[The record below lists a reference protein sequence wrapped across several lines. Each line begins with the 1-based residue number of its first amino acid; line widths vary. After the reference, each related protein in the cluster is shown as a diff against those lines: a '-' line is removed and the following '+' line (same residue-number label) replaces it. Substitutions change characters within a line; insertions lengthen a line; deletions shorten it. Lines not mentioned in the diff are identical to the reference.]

1 MSEQVY
7 CVPAERLP
15 SPQPKAL
22 ALTADLY
29 ALLVNE
35 GQFLTRAD
43 VEEDPSWR
51 QIIPYAVIQCE
62 GQVLLVE
69 RLKAGSESRLHNKM
83 SIGMGGHI
91 NPQDHTDDNQKTAP
105 QKTAP
110 EQDVLEA
117 ALVRELR
124 EELVIGGFAFE
135 ATGTHSPQR
144 KCRRTGAHR
153 AFVPCDRART
163 GCCARNT
170 QTRRP
175 FCAPFRSRDALCPAR
190 GLVTSSTSVFTSK
203 LRQKIAQMT
212 CMT

>member
-1 MSEQVY
+1 VSEQVY
-7 CVPAERLP
+7 CVPAKRLP
-15 SPQPKAL
+15 SPQPEAL
-22 ALTADLY
+22 ALTDDLY
-29 ALLVNE
+29 TLLVNE
-35 GQFLTRAD
+35 GQFLSRDD

-91 NPQDHTDDNQKTAP
+91 NPQDHLDDQQKTDP
-105 QKTAP
+105 KKTAP

-135 ATGTHSPQR
+135 AVALIHRSENAVERVHTGLLYLVSVPEPVSVRETHKLAGHFVPLSEVGTHVERLEGWSQ
-144 KCRRTGAHR
+144 A
-153 AFVPCDRART
+153 
-163 GCCARNT
+163 
-170 QTRRP
+170 
-175 FCAPFRSRDALCPAR
+175 ALQFLQAN
-190 GLVTSSTSVFTSK
+190 
-203 LRQKIAQMT
+203 
-212 CMT
+212 

>member
-135 ATGTHSPQR
+135 AKALIHRSENAVEQVHTGLLYLVTVPEPVAVRETHKLEGHFVPLSEVGTH
-144 KCRRTGAHR
+144 
-153 AFVPCDRART
+153 FARLE
-163 GCCARNT
+163 GWSQA
-170 QTRRP
+170 
-175 FCAPFRSRDALCPAR
+175 ALQFLQAN
-190 GLVTSSTSVFTSK
+190 
-203 LRQKIAQMT
+203 
-212 CMT
+212 

>member
-15 SPQPKAL
+15 SPQPEAL
-22 ALTADLY
+22 ALTDDLY
-29 ALLVNE
+29 QLLVRE
-35 GQFLTRAD
+35 GQFLTRDD
-43 VEEDPSWR
+43 VEEDPTWR

-91 NPQDHTDDNQKTAP
+91 NPQDHLEDN

-135 ATGTHSPQR
+135 AKALIHRSENAVEQVHTGLLYLVTVPEPVDVRETHKLAGHFVPLAEVGTHVERLEGWSQ
-144 KCRRTGAHR
+144 A
-153 AFVPCDRART
+153 AYQFLQA
-163 GCCARNT
+163 
-170 QTRRP
+170 
-175 FCAPFRSRDALCPAR
+175 S
-190 GLVTSSTSVFTSK
+190 
-203 LRQKIAQMT
+203 
-212 CMT
+212 

>member
-15 SPQPKAL
+15 SPQPEAL
-22 ALTADLY
+22 ALTDDLY

-35 GQFLTRAD
+35 GQFLTRDD
-43 VEEDPSWR
+43 VEENPSWR
-51 QIIPYAVIQCE
+51 QIIPYAVIQCD

-91 NPQDHTDDNQKTAP
+91 NPQDYTEDNKKTAP
-105 QKTAP
+105 QKTTS

-124 EELVIGGFAFE
+124 EELVIGGFVFE
-135 ATGTHSPQR
+135 AKALIHRSENAVEQVHTGLLYLVTVPEPVAVRETHKLEGHFVPLSEV
-144 KCRRTGAHR
+144 GAHFER
-153 AFVPCDRART
+153 LEGWSQAAYQFLQA
-163 GCCARNT
+163 N
-170 QTRRP
+170 
-175 FCAPFRSRDALCPAR
+175 
-190 GLVTSSTSVFTSK
+190 
-203 LRQKIAQMT
+203 
-212 CMT
+212 

>member
-15 SPQPKAL
+15 NPQPEAL
-22 ALTADLY
+22 PLTDDLY
-29 ALLVNE
+29 QLLVRE
-35 GQFLTRAD
+35 GQFLTRDD
-43 VEEDPSWR
+43 VEEDPTWR

-91 NPQDHTDDNQKTAP
+91 NPQDHLDDH

-117 ALVRELR
+117 ALMRELR

-135 ATGTHSPQR
+135 AKALIHRSENAVERVHTGLLYVVTVPEPVAVRETH
-144 KCRRTGAHR
+144 KLAGH
-153 AFVPCDRART
+153 FVPLSEVGASFEWLE
-163 GCCARNT
+163 GWSQAAYQFLLNE
-170 QTRRP
+170 
-175 FCAPFRSRDALCPAR
+175 
-190 GLVTSSTSVFTSK
+190 
-203 LRQKIAQMT
+203 
-212 CMT
+212 

>member
-15 SPQPKAL
+15 SPQPEAL
-22 ALTADLY
+22 ALTDNLY
-29 ALLVNE
+29 QLLVRE
-35 GQFLTRAD
+35 GQFLTRDD

-91 NPQDHTDDNQKTAP
+91 NPQDHTEDNQKTTP

-124 EELVIGGFAFE
+124 EELVIGGFTFE
-135 ATGTHSPQR
+135 AKALIHRSENAVEKVHTGLLYLVTVPEPVAVRETHKLEGHFVPFSDVGTHFERLEGWSQ
-144 KCRRTGAHR
+144 A
-153 AFVPCDRART
+153 AYQFL
-163 GCCARNT
+163 
-170 QTRRP
+170 QT
-175 FCAPFRSRDALCPAR
+175 
-190 GLVTSSTSVFTSK
+190 T
-203 LRQKIAQMT
+203 
-212 CMT
+212 

>member
-1 MSEQVY
+1 VSEQVY

-91 NPQDHTDDNQKTAP
+91 NPQDHLDDHQKIATKKTIPQTTAP
-105 QKTAP
+105 KKTAP

-135 ATGTHSPQR
+135 ATALIHRSENAVEQVHTGLLYLVTVPEPVAVRETHKLEGHFVPLSEVGTHFAQLEGWSQ
-144 KCRRTGAHR
+144 A
-153 AFVPCDRART
+153 
-163 GCCARNT
+163 
-170 QTRRP
+170 
-175 FCAPFRSRDALCPAR
+175 ALQFLQAN
-190 GLVTSSTSVFTSK
+190 
-203 LRQKIAQMT
+203 
-212 CMT
+212 